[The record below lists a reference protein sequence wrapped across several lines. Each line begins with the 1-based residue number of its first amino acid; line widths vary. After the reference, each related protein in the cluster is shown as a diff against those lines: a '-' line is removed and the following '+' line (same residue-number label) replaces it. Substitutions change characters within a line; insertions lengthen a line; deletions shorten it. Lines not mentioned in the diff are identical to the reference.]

1 MNLKKKER
9 KTSKGARRLHGLQR
23 QQALVVCR
31 AYQMF
36 QTRSS
41 LRTAE
46 RKKKKKDGVLKQ
58 HKDSE
63 ERDQTGIFTA
73 VADCS
78 EDNMDDRLSQVCDHK
93 AHKAVMAP

>member
-31 AYQMF
+31 AYQLF

-78 EDNMDDRLSQVCDHK
+78 EDNMDRQAFTGV
-93 AHKAVMAP
+93 